1 MKILV
6 ITISDRASR
15 GEYEDLSGPA
25 VKTILEGEIAGA
37 DVEVVVV
44 PDEEED
50 ILRALES
57 GLGFAAVI
65 TTGGTGLGP
74 RDITPEVTE
83 RFCDRSAPQG
93 RVPKGDPECRPFSG
107 IFRDEVQDVLC
118 QYPWFS
124 TWSFLLR
131 QAARTPSHP
140 CCRNDKRR
148 GALILR
154 KRFSIEL
161 TARVWYKIR

>member
-25 VKTILEGEIAGA
+25 VKEILEEEIAGA

-44 PDEEED
+44 PDEEKE
-50 ILRALES
+50 IERALES
-57 GLGFAAVI
+57 GLGGVAII

-83 RFCDRSAPQG
+83 RFCDRA
-93 RVPKGDPECRPFSG
+93 VPG
-107 IFRDEVQDVLC
+107 ISEM
-118 QYPWFS
+118 
-124 TWSFLLR
+124 LR
-131 QAARTPSHP
+131 SESLKETTNAALSRGYAGMKDTTLIVNIPGSV
-140 CCRNDKRR
+140 R
-148 GALILR
+148 GASFCAGLLVPLLIHAEGMI
-154 KRFSIEL
+154 SGEGH
-161 TARVWYKIR
+161 

>member
-6 ITISDRASR
+6 VTISDRASR

-25 VKTILEGEIAGA
+25 VKMILEEEIAGA

-57 GLGFAAVI
+57 GLGGAAVI

-83 RFCDRSAPQG
+83 RFCDRSAPGISEMLRAESLKETRNAALSRGYSGMKG
-93 RVPKGDPECRPFSG
+93 RTLVVNIPGSVRAASFCAKLLAPLLIHAAGMISGDG
-107 IFRDEVQDVLC
+107 
-118 QYPWFS
+118 
-124 TWSFLLR
+124 
-131 QAARTPSHP
+131 H
-140 CCRNDKRR
+140 
-148 GALILR
+148 
-154 KRFSIEL
+154 
-161 TARVWYKIR
+161 

>member
-6 ITISDRASR
+6 VTISDRASR

-83 RFCDRSAPQG
+83 RFCDRSAPGISEMLRAESLKETRNAALSRGYSGMKG
-93 RVPKGDPECRPFSG
+93 RVLVVNIPGS
-107 IFRDEVQDVLC
+107 V
-118 QYPWFS
+118 
-124 TWSFLLR
+124 
-131 QAARTPSHP
+131 
-140 CCRNDKRR
+140 R
-148 GALILR
+148 GASFCARLLAPILIHAAGMI
-154 KRFSIEL
+154 SGEGH
-161 TARVWYKIR
+161 

>member
-83 RFCDRSAPQG
+83 RFCDRSAPG
-93 RVPKGDPECRPFSG
+93 ISEMLRAESLKETRNAALSRGYSG
-107 IFRDEVQDVLC
+107 MK
-118 QYPWFS
+118 S
-124 TWSFLLR
+124 
-131 QAARTPSHP
+131 RTLFVNIPGSV
-140 CCRNDKRR
+140 R
-148 GALILR
+148 GASFCARLLAPLLIHAAGMI
-154 KRFSIEL
+154 SGEGH
-161 TARVWYKIR
+161 

>member
-6 ITISDRASR
+6 VTISDRAFR

-25 VKTILEGEIAGA
+25 VKEILEKKVSGA
-37 DVEVVVV
+37 DVDVIVV

-83 RFCDRSAPQG
+83 RFCDREVPGISEMLRAESLGETRNAALSRGYSGMKG
-93 RVPKGDPECRPFSG
+93 RTLVVNIPGS
-107 IFRDEVQDVLC
+107 L
-118 QYPWFS
+118 
-124 TWSFLLR
+124 
-131 QAARTPSHP
+131 
-140 CCRNDKRR
+140 R
-148 GALILR
+148 GAS
-154 KRFSIEL
+154 FC
-161 TARVWYKIR
+161 ARLLAPLLEHAGGMISGDGH